1 MSDSPTRAGKPM
13 EKDASLRQGIC
24 FFFTGLS
31 GSGKT
36 SIGSALDAAIRQT
49 HQRPTTLLDGD
60 VVRTHLSSDLG
71 FSREHRDLN
80 IRRIGFVASE
90 VVKHGGIVISA
101 AIAPYDM
108 ARRAARTLVEQH
120 GRFVLVH
127 LATPLAVCEQRD
139 VKGLYAKARRGEIKT
154 FTGISDPY
162 EAPTDAEV
170 TFDTAVIAVGDA
182 VQQLMRYVD
191 QQYSRPAGA

>member
-1 MSDSPTRAGKPM
+1 MNPTAFDSERVAALPVR
-13 EKDASLRQGIC
+13 RGIC

-36 SIGSALDAAIRQT
+36 SIANALDTAIRQT

-80 IRRIGFVASE
+80 IRRIGFVAAE

-101 AIAPYDM
+101 AIAPYDS
-108 ARRAARTLVEQH
+108 ARRAARALVEQH

-127 LATPLAVCEQRD
+127 LATPLSICEQRD

-162 EAPTDAEV
+162 EAPVDAEI
-170 TFDTAVIAVGDA
+170 TIDTTAISIADA
-182 VQQLMRYVD
+182 VQQLMPCVD
-191 QQYSRPAGA
+191 PSYLPNNRA